1 MFLCRPG
8 HFARECPDGD
18 GKGELSTN
26 YVLFEQLLQIQRY
39 SCIYLCSGRG
49 FSGDFGG
56 SRSFGAG
63 RDRDG
68 GDLNLH
74 LNLEDK
80 LSRHLRQIIN
90 SWQLISFTERLI
102 SFDFKTAFQVV
113 EREDTGDRSATSA
126 TGYFSLVTSPLIS

>member
-18 GKGELSTN
+18 GKGKLSIN
-26 YVLFEQLLQIQRY
+26 CVSFEQLLQIHQY

-49 FSGDFGG
+49 FGGDFGG

-63 RDRDG
+63 RGRDG
-68 GDLNLH
+68 GDLNFIM
-74 LNLEDK
+74 NLEDK
-80 LSRHLRQIIN
+80 LSRHLRQTIN

-102 SFDFKTAFQVV
+102 SFDCKRAFQVV